1 MQTKIWRIFFC
12 FLFFSNALYA
22 QSDLQAKIQRVEQ
35 GLLPQVL
42 VKGDPAWTIQERM
55 QHYKIPGVSI
65 AVINNFKI
73 EWSKSY
79 GLRDVETKEP
89 VTLETLF
96 QAGSIS
102 KPVAAMVALEKVE
115 KGKLAL
121 DENINNKLTSWKLP
135 DTVFTS
141 KKKVTLANLLS
152 HTGGLTVHGFPGYAV
167 GETVPTLPQIL
178 DGAPPANTG
187 AVRVDMEPGVKFRY
201 AGGGTTI
208 MQLAIMDIEKKP
220 FPQIAKETVLE
231 PLQMTNST
239 YNQPLPADWLQRAAA
254 GYRRDGS
261 EVEGKRH
268 TYPEMAAAGLWT
280 TPIDLAKFAIEMQL
294 SLQGQSN
301 KVLSKAMTEKMLTP
315 FIEDFVALGFFIDK
329 KGKAIYFQHGGADEG
344 FRAQLMAHKE
354 KGYGAVV
361 MVNSDNGQIMNEIL
375 RSIAKEYQWE
385 DYLPQPYEITAV
397 ESKSLDDYVGRYL
410 VNPDRVLTFTKEN
423 DKLFVQ
429 PTRSPKLELFP
440 IAANRFIRKDAAI
453 QYSFLQKTGENAD
466 TVKINSDDGAS
477 LAPRVSP
484 NFKVPYEHLLAGNFE
499 NAVAAYRKIKQEQP
513 NNDVVA
519 EGRINNLGY
528 ELLGQKNYPAA
539 IAIFK
544 LNVELYPKSANTYD
558 SLGEAYMLNGDRE
571 LAIQNYQRSIELDPT
586 NKNGIEML
594 KKLQMN

>member
-1 MQTKIWRIFFC
+1 MRTKIWRI
-12 FLFFSNALYA
+12 LFGCLIFTTALYA
-22 QSDLQAKIQRVEQ
+22 QSDLQSKIRRVEQ

-42 VKGDPAWTIQERM
+42 VKGDPAWTIEERM

-102 KPVAAMVALEKVE
+102 KPVAAMVALKKVE
-115 KGKLAL
+115 QGKLSL
-121 DENINNKLTSWKLP
+121 EENINNKLISWKLP
-135 DTVFTS
+135 DNEFTA

-178 DGAPPANTG
+178 DGVSPANT
-187 AVRVDMEPGVKFRY
+187 APVRVDMEPSTRFRY

-208 MQLAIMDIEKKP
+208 MQLALMDIEKKP

-239 YNQPLPADWLQRAAA
+239 YHQPLPADWLKRAAA
-254 GYRRDGS
+254 GYRPDGS

-280 TPIDLAKFAIEMQL
+280 TPSDLAKFAIEIQL
-294 SLQGQSN
+294 SLQGKSN
-301 KVLSKAMTEKMLTP
+301 KVLSKEMTAKILTP
-315 FIEDFVALGFFIDK
+315 FVEDFVALGFFIDK
-329 KGKAIYFQHGGADEG
+329 KGKTIYFQHGGADEG
-344 FRAQLMAHKE
+344 FRAQLMAHKD

-361 MVNSDNGQIMNEIL
+361 MVNSDNGQIINEIL

-385 DYLPQPYEITAV
+385 DYLSQPYEIVAV
-397 ESKSLDDYVGRYL
+397 EPELLDGYIGRYL
-410 VNPDRVLTFTKEN
+410 VNPDRVLTITKEN
-423 DKLFVQ
+423 DKLFAQ
-429 PTRSPKLELFP
+429 PTQSPRLELFP
-440 IAANRFIRKDAAI
+440 IAARRFIRKDAAI
-453 QYSFLQKTGENAD
+453 QYSFLQKSGEKVD
-466 TVKINSDDGAS
+466 TMKIDFDGGAS
-477 LAPRVSP
+477 LAPRISP
-484 NFKVPYEHLLAGNFE
+484 DFKIPYERLQAGGFE
-499 NAVAAYRKIKQEQP
+499 IAIAAYRKIKQEQP
-513 NNDVVA
+513 NNNLVE
-519 EGRINNLGY
+519 EGRLNNLGY

-544 LNVELYPKSANTYD
+544 LNVEFYPNSWNTCD
-558 SLGEAYMLNGDRE
+558 SLGEAYMMNGDKE
-571 LAIQNYQRSIELDPT
+571 LAIQNYQRSIEMNPG
-586 NKNGIEML
+586 NQNGVKML
-594 KKLQMN
+594 KKLQAN